1 MNEGKGG
8 FFMDSNKN
16 AVVKPNLQ
24 LFGSTK
30 VMVVSA
36 LLIAL
41 SIIFGKFLKIPIG
54 DSLRISFE
62 NTPILMAGIFFGP
75 VIGAAVGAC
84 ADIIGCFLY
93 GYSIIPLITVGA
105 ASIGLISGLL
115 SHLVFREKLVP
126 KVFFSVFSA
135 HIIGSMII
143 KSIALYRV
151 YSTPFEVL
159 ILRVP
164 LYIGTALV
172 ESYLIYLLLNNK
184 SFSAELEK
192 ICRK

>member
-1 MNEGKGG
+1 
-8 FFMDSNKN
+8 MDTNKN
-16 AVVKPNLQ
+16 TAVKSNLQ

-75 VIGAAVGAC
+75 IVGMAVGVC

-93 GYSIIPLITVGA
+93 VLFQSIA
-105 ASIGLISGLL
+105 
-115 SHLVFREKLVP
+115 
-126 KVFFSVFSA
+126 VFFPCSLPRNMFSP
-135 HIIGSMII
+135 IVM
-143 KSIALYRV
+143 
-151 YSTPFEVL
+151 
-159 ILRVP
+159 
-164 LYIGTALV
+164 
-172 ESYLIYLLLNNK
+172 
-184 SFSAELEK
+184 
-192 ICRK
+192 